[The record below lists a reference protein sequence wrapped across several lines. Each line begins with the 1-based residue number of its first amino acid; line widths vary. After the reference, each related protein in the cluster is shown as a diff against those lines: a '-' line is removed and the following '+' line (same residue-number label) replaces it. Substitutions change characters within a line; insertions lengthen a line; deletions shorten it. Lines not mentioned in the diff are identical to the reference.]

1 LSENQSS
8 LRFSLEESVWFKRGQ
23 EVEELLS
30 ISLDPHITIQEQEQ
44 YIVIQGNLFLSG
56 EFRNNAKTV
65 EEEDF
70 SWQKKY
76 VHTLEYRDQDGVYE
90 FNHQF
95 PVDITIPK
103 EKVEDVSNLDVSID
117 SFDYDLLDDLCL
129 KLNADL
135 TIYGLQNEEE
145 YTSVEEAEP
154 VFRNQSDDKE
164 DDEIDDEED
173 DSTYQSEKE
182 QHNQEEEELIP
193 IYNLSRND
201 TADYQEAEEEEE
213 NKEEEELYQPFNV
226 EVRKV
231 PNENEY
237 STTEQGPSVAFDV
250 HQTQPEHENSF
261 NSYEFSQSLLDESL
275 ERKKKKK
282 ANVLEE
288 ESSSSSFMEI
298 ELVQD
303 ESPNVQYEEVSVEEE
318 TIVEELE
325 ATDNNKKKKKKEKYE
340 SISLTDFFARKQDE
354 KAAKLRMC
362 IVQSGETL
370 DYLAEKY
377 NISVQQI
384 LRMNHME
391 TNQSVSEGQVLYIPS
406 YAGKK

>member
-1 LSENQSS
+1 MSENQSS

-44 YIVIQGNLFLSG
+44 YIVIQGKLFLSG
-56 EFRNNAKTV
+56 EFKNNVELAE
-65 EEEDF
+65 EEED

-76 VHTLEYRDQDGVYE
+76 VHTLDYREEDGVYE
-90 FNHQF
+90 FKHQF

-103 EKVEDVSNLDVSID
+103 EKVEDVSHLDVTVD
-117 SFDYDLLDDLCL
+117 SFDYDLLEDLCL

-135 TIYGLQNEEE
+135 TISGLRNEDEHTSEEE
-145 YTSVEEAEP
+145 IEP
-154 VFRNQSDDKE
+154 VSAFRNQPE
-164 DDEIDDEED
+164 DEQDYEKD
-173 DSTYQSEKE
+173 DSSYQSEYEE
-182 QHNQEEEELIP
+182 QSQEEEELIP

-201 TADYQEAEEEEE
+201 TAEYEE
-213 NKEEEELYQPFNV
+213 EEEELYEPFNV
-226 EVRKV
+226 EVRKA

-237 STTEQGPSVAFDV
+237 STNEHGPSVAFDV
-250 HQTQPEHENSF
+250 HQTNPEHQNLYNAYQYSPSTF
-261 NSYEFSQSLLDESL
+261 DESL
-275 ERKKKKK
+275 DRKKKK
-282 ANVLEE
+282 AIVPED
-288 ESSSSSFMEI
+288 ESSSSSFTEI

-303 ESPNVQYEEVSVEEE
+303 ESPYVQYAEVSIEEQNMVEEVEVTEDS
-318 TIVEELE
+318 
-325 ATDNNKKKKKKEKYE
+325 KKKKKKEKYE

-354 KAAKLRMC
+354 KNAKLRMC

-370 DYLAEKY
+370 DFLAEKY

-406 YAGKK
+406 YAEKN

>member
-1 LSENQSS
+1 MSENQSS

-44 YIVIQGNLFLSG
+44 YIVIQGKLFLSG
-56 EFRNNAKTV
+56 EFRNNAVPV
-65 EEEDF
+65 EEEEV

-76 VHTLEYRDQDGVYE
+76 VHTLDYREEDGVYE

-103 EKVEDVSNLDVSID
+103 DKVEDVSYLDVTVD
-117 SFDYDLLDDLCL
+117 SFDYDLLEDLCL

-135 TIYGLQNEEE
+135 TISGLRDEEE
-145 YTSVEEAEP
+145 HTSVEEETEP
-154 VFRNQSDDKE
+154 VASIRNQTVYE
-164 DDEIDDEED
+164 QEGEIDDSSYQAENEEH
-173 DSTYQSEKE
+173 S
-182 QHNQEEEELIP
+182 QEDEELIP

-201 TADYQEAEEEEE
+201 SADYEEEDE
-213 NKEEEELYQPFNV
+213 EEEELYQPFNV

-231 PNENEY
+231 PNEYSNEEHNP
-237 STTEQGPSVAFDV
+237 TVAFDV
-250 HQTQPEHENSF
+250 HQTNTENQ
-261 NSYEFSQSLLDESL
+261 NPYNAYQFSPSTFDESL
-275 ERKKKKK
+275 ERKKKK
-282 ANVLEE
+282 AIVPEE
-288 ESSSSSFMEI
+288 ESSSSSFTEI

-303 ESPNVQYEEVSVEEE
+303 ESPNVHQYQEVSVEDHH
-318 TIVEELE
+318 IVEEVE
-325 ATDNNKKKKKKEKYE
+325 VTEDSKKKKKKEKYE

-370 DYLAEKY
+370 DYLADKY

-391 TNQSVSEGQVLYIPS
+391 TNQNLSEGQVLYIPS

>member
-1 LSENQSS
+1 MSENQSS

-44 YIVIQGNLFLSG
+44 YIIIQGKLFLSG
-56 EFRNNAKTV
+56 EFRNNAEV
-65 EEEDF
+65 VDEEEV

-76 VHTLEYRDQDGVYE
+76 VHTLEYREEEGVYE

-103 EKVEDVSNLDVSID
+103 EKVENVSNLDVTVD
-117 SFDYDLLDDLCL
+117 SFDYDLLDNLCL

-135 TIYGLQNEEE
+135 TISGLRNEEE
-145 YTSVEEAEP
+145 DNSVEELQQ
-154 VFRNQSDDKE
+154 VSSYRNQVDTDQ
-164 DDEIDDEED
+164 DDENGELEYDSSNPVDLEEQYHED
-173 DSTYQSEKE
+173 
-182 QHNQEEEELIP
+182 EELIP

-201 TADYQEAEEEEE
+201 NADYDDEEAEEE
-213 NKEEEELYQPFNV
+213 EEEELYQPFNV
-226 EVRKV
+226 EVRKD
-231 PNENEY
+231 PNEDVY
-237 STTEQGPSVAFDV
+237 DSDEQGPSVAFDV
-250 HQTQPEHENSF
+250 HHTNPQNQNPYNV
-261 NSYEFSQSLLDESL
+261 YPFSQSPLDESL
-275 ERKKKKK
+275 ERKKKKAIEK
-282 ANVLEE
+282 DE
-288 ESSSSSFMEI
+288 ESSSFTEI
-298 ELVQD
+298 ELVHD
-303 ESPNVQYEEVSVEEE
+303 ESPNKHYEELTFEEKD
-318 TIVEELE
+318 IVEEVE
-325 ATDNNKKKKKKEKYE
+325 VTDESKKKKKKTKYE
-340 SISLTDFFARKQDE
+340 SISLTDFFARKQEE

-370 DYLAEKY
+370 DFLAEKY

>member
-1 LSENQSS
+1 MSENQSS

-44 YIVIQGNLFLSG
+44 YIIIQGKLFLSG
-56 EFRNNAKTV
+56 EYRNNAEQV
-65 EEEDF
+65 EDEEV

-76 VHTLEYRDQDGVYE
+76 VHTLEYREEEDVYE
-90 FNHQF
+90 FKHQF

-103 EKVEDVSNLDVSID
+103 EKVEDVSYLDVSVD
-117 SFDYDLLDDLCL
+117 SFDYDILENLCL

-135 TIYGLQNEEE
+135 TISGLRDEEE
-145 YTSVEEAEP
+145 NTPAEE
-154 VFRNQSDDKE
+154 VVSSYRNQGAIEQEYENDELDDETDHQGGIEEQHKE
-164 DDEIDDEED
+164 D
-173 DSTYQSEKE
+173 
-182 QHNQEEEELIP
+182 EELIP
-193 IYNLSRND
+193 IFNLSRND
-201 TADYQEAEEEEE
+201 TADYDDEYDED
-213 NKEEEELYQPFNV
+213 EEELYQPFNV

-231 PNENEY
+231 PIENEY
-237 STTEQGPSVAFDV
+237 DSGEQRPSVSFDV
-250 HQTQPEHENSF
+250 HQTNPQNQNPYNV
-261 NSYEFSQSLLDESL
+261 YPFSPSAAEESL
-275 ERKKKKK
+275 ERKKKKY
-282 ANVLEE
+282 VQED
-288 ESSSSSFMEI
+288 ESSSFTEI
-298 ELVQD
+298 ELVHD
-303 ESPNVQYEEVSVEEE
+303 EAPNVQYEELFYEEKDVVEE
-318 TIVEELE
+318 VEVTE
-325 ATDNNKKKKKKEKYE
+325 DGKKKKKKGKYE

-377 NISVQQI
+377 EISVQQI

-391 TNQSVSEGQVLYIPS
+391 INQSVSEGQVLYIPS